1 MNDAGKLRPEV
12 QAFLN
17 QKPVRMFIGGKWV
30 EAADGGTFE
39 TRDPGDGEALATVAE
54 GKATDVNRAVEAAIE
69 PAASLAAHTT
79 GVEQLGGR
87 EWRWTRRL
95 APTDDP
101 ALLRIAID
109 VHPAGSDRIA
119 AELVAF
125 RAASSS
131 MAQARAIWSY
141 IPSEVLG

>member
-1 MNDAGKLRPEV
+1 MHPCRRHPHAGFTLLEMLIAV
-12 QAFLN
+12 AVFALVVLALLN
-17 QKPVRMFIGGKWV
+17 LAGVSTRTAAVV
-30 EAADGGTFE
+30 EERVLAAI
-39 TRDPGDGEALATVAE
+39 VA
-54 GKATDVNRAVEAAIE
+54 GNRAVEAAIE

-125 RAASSS
+125 RAA
-131 MAQARAIWSY
+131 R
-141 IPSEVLG
+141 

>member
-1 MNDAGKLRPEV
+1 MHPCRRHPHAGFTLLEMLIAV
-12 QAFLN
+12 AVFALVVLALLN
-17 QKPVRMFIGGKWV
+17 LVGESTRTAVMV
-30 EAADGGTFE
+30 EE
-39 TRDPGDGEALATVAE
+39 RVLAGIVA
-54 GKATDVNRAVEAAIE
+54 GNRAVEAAIE
-69 PAASLAAHTT
+69 PAANLSALTA

-87 EWRWTRRL
+87 EWRWTRQL

-125 RAASSS
+125 RAA
-131 MAQARAIWSY
+131 R
-141 IPSEVLG
+141 